1 MKYLSY
7 VLAGVLA
14 SSAVIA
20 ADAPRTVQPSPDPNP
35 ADPGRTYE
43 YCIQLSKV
51 KPDQALELASK
62 WAAIGGGDGAGHC
75 RALALIGLKDYG
87 QGASE
92 LEDLAQKS
100 KAAASL
106 RADILEQAGQAWLL
120 QGEPTHAYNAQTAGL
135 KIAPEGSPQHILLL
149 VDRAATLAEGAKFK
163 EAIID
168 LDAALALQPD
178 HSDALAFRAT
188 ARRNLG
194 DVDAALADAEHAVKS
209 DPKNVNALLER
220 SNIYRMKGRLNEARQ
235 DWVTIVQ
242 LAPTSDAANAAR
254 ADMERADIKPDGVA
268 KKP

>member
-1 MKYLSY
+1 MKYVCLL
-7 VLAGVLA
+7 VTGLLA
-14 SSAVIA
+14 SSAATA
-20 ADAPRTVQPSPDPNP
+20 AETPRTVQPSPDPNP
-35 ADPGRTYE
+35 ADPARTYE
-43 YCIQLSKV
+43 YCMQLTRLH
-51 KPDQALELASK
+51 PDQALELASK
-62 WAAIGGGDGAGHC
+62 WSAIGGGDRAGHC
-75 RALALIGLKDYG
+75 RALAFIGLKDYG

-100 KAAASL
+100 KGAATL
-106 RADILEQAGQAWLL
+106 RADLLEQAGQAWLL
-120 QGEPTHAYNAQTAGL
+120 QGEPTRAYNAQTAGL
-135 KIAPEGSPQHILLL
+135 KLAPEDSPQHLLLL

-163 EAIID
+163 DAIVD

-194 DVDAALADAEHAVKS
+194 DLDGALIDAEHAVRS
-209 DPKNVNALLER
+209 DAKNVNALLER

-235 DWVTIVQ
+235 DWVVIVQ

-268 KKP
+268 KK